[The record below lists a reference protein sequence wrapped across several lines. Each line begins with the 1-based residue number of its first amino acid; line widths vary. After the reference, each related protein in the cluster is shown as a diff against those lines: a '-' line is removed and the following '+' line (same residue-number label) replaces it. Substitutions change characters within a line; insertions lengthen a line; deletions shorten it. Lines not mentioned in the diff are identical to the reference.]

1 MSILLAPGEIAR
13 SPFKGEKRMSC
24 FCASEP
30 NNKVKSRAVP
40 ESEFAQS
47 GGEAVLS
54 GQFTDPPKVRI
65 IYKVTENQRGIC
77 VINNLQDISC
87 RLQLQRYRRIYCRY
101 RFVYLLTS
109 T

>member
-1 MSILLAPGEIAR
+1 MSILLAPGEIAQ

-30 NNKVKSRAVP
+30 NNKVKSRAV
-40 ESEFAQS
+40 ESEFAES

-65 IYKVTENQRGIC
+65 IYKVTANQRGIC

-87 RLQLQRYRRIYCRY
+87 RLQLQRYRRIYCLC